1 MTVMEIRKVRQM
13 AATAQMICVK
23 VNGEERSVPAGST
36 IDAMLDGLGVDPGKV
51 AVERNL
57 EVVPRSTLGQ
67 VEAKDGDIFEI
78 VRFVGGG

>member
-1 MTVMEIRKVRQM
+1 MTE
-13 AATAQMICVK
+13 TAQMICVK
-23 VNGEERSVPAGST
+23 VNGEERSVPVGISIAAMVESLG
-36 IDAMLDGLGVDPGKV
+36 IDPLKV

-67 VEAKDGDIFEI
+67 IEARDGDIFEI